1 MADLF
6 NISLRSNIK
15 EISKKLSDTAFKQ
28 INYATA
34 VALSELA
41 KEVQADEKANIGST
55 FNKPKS
61 FTQNAVGMR
70 GARKDN
76 LTALV
81 FVKPIAARYLR
92 PYEDGGEHVLPGKA
106 LLNPKDIKL
115 NANGQL
121 PRGVLARLKA
131 RPDIFIG
138 PVQTK
143 SGPVN
148 GVWQRIPAAK
158 TGAQLRR
165 RAAAGVNAGGHLK
178 LLIRFGDALPV
189 NKRLNYRSRAQSV
202 VNRRFNA
209 VFAKAMDKA
218 LSTAR

>member
-1 MADLF
+1 MPDVF

-15 EISKKLSDTAFKQ
+15 EITKQ
-28 INYATA
+28 LTGMATKQLRFATA
-34 VALSELA
+34 LALTQLA
-41 KEVQADEKANIGST
+41 KEVQADEADNIAHT
-55 FNKPKS
+55 FNRPKA
-61 FTQNAVGMR
+61 FTKNAVGMR
-70 GARKDN
+70 GARKDD
-76 LTALV
+76 LTAIV

-92 PYEDGGEHVLPGKA
+92 PYEDGGNHVLPGKA

-158 TGAQLRR
+158 TGAQTRR
-165 RAAAGVNAGGHLK
+165 RVAAAVNTAAHLK
-178 LLIRFGDALPV
+178 LLIRFGDAIPV
-189 NKRLNYRSRAQSV
+189 QKSLHYRIRAAALI
-202 VNRRFNA
+202 NRRFNA
-209 VFAKAMDKA
+209 VFTQSVNKA
-218 LSTAR
+218 LASAR